1 MIRALALKNFPKKF
15 LPVHGVFNFP
25 AAQSPK
31 KKTNWNSLNTKDA
44 QMTKQIEADIDE
56 YGTFFND
63 IDDPLKPDECI
74 LDFVKDMKRR
84 KFMDRF
90 QGLEDGEL
98 VEDKE
103 FLAWLHPDF
112 TRDYMTYCVTS
123 ERWMVNMRNP

>member
-1 MIRALALKNFPKKF
+1 MLAFKNFPKKF
-15 LPVHGVFNFP
+15 LPKYGVFSVAATVSP
-25 AAQSPK
+25 AM
-31 KKTNWNSLNTKDA
+31 KTNWNRLNTKDA
-44 QMTKQIEADIDE
+44 QMKDQIQTDIDE

-63 IDDPLKPDECI
+63 LDDPLKPDQCI
-74 LDFVKDMKRR
+74 LDFIKDLKRK

-112 TRDYMTYCVTS
+112 VRTYMTYCVTS
-123 ERWMVNMRNP
+123 ERWMVRMTNP